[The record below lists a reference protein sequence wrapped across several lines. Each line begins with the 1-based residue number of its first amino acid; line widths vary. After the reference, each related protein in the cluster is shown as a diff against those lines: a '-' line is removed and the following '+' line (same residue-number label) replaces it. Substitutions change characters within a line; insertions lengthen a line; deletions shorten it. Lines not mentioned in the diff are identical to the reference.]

1 MIKIG
6 KSNDISHRFAKVIKN
21 EATRNYDLY
30 LMILPAL
37 ILLGIFAYAPMY
49 GVQIAFKDFMPA
61 NGILGSEWV
70 GLEHFLRFFSS
81 FNFVRIMRN
90 TIVLS
95 LYSLIVNFP
104 LTIVFAIMI
113 NEVRAKWFKKTIQMV
128 SYAPYF
134 ISTVVLV
141 GMIQVFFH
149 QRTGLVNILL
159 MKLGF
164 EPATYLTSATAFP
177 HLYIWSG
184 LWQGIGYSA
193 VIYIAA
199 LSGIDPQLHEAAII
213 DGAGKLHRI
222 WYVDLPGIMPTATIM
237 LILNMGHILNVGFEK
252 VYLMQNPL
260 NLETSQIISTHVYEV
275 GIQGMEYSF
284 SAAIGLF
291 QSIANLILLIGVNT
305 LCKKLSETSL
315 F

>member
-1 MIKIG
+1 MDNAKSG
-6 KSNDISHRFAKVIKN
+6 KGGLLKAVQKETS
-21 EATRNYDLY
+21 RNYDLY
-30 LMILPAL
+30 LMILPAMVML
-37 ILLGIFAYAPMY
+37 FIFSYAPMY
-49 GVQIAFKDFMPA
+49 GLQIAFKDFQPGL
-61 NGILGSEWV
+61 GIWGSKWV
-70 GLEHFLRFFSS
+70 GFEHFQRFFNA
-81 FNFVRIMRN
+81 FNFPRIMRN

-95 LYSLIVNFP
+95 VYGLLVNFP

-113 NEVRAKWFKKTIQMV
+113 NEVGKKWFKKTVQMV

-149 QRTGLVNILL
+149 QRTGLVNIVLER
-159 MKLGF
+159 LGL
-164 EPATYLTSATAFP
+164 ESVKYLTSAKAFP
-177 HLYIWSG
+177 HLYVWSG
-184 LWQGIGYSA
+184 LWQGIGFSA

-213 DGAGKLHRI
+213 DGASKMQRI
-222 WYVDLPGIMPTATIM
+222 WNVDLPGIMPTATIM
-237 LILNMGHILNVGFEK
+237 LIMNMGHILNIGFEK
-252 VYLMQNPL
+252 VYLLQNPL

-291 QSIANLILLIGVNT
+291 QSVINLVLLISVNT
-305 LCKKLSETSL
+305 VCKKLSETSL
-315 F
+315 W